1 VAKKRTKKEAKERID
16 SVNFIDPDNNILSD
30 LFPRTRRL
38 VRVADIIE
46 EAAKAG
52 GKVLVEFDPANRLVD
67 EGTTRTQQAKNV
79 ITDEGTIIPIA
90 QLADVINDPEVVMNG
105 DGSIT
110 RGAKELFSTARE
122 VIPSAREAI
131 RRSGQFRRDLLLPR
145 FSDLPK
151 KRTRKKN
158 GNDKKLSK
166 AFKEANAK
174 LRTKSGKLRKGKTQ
188 ADVARLAQ
196 RLRKKMK

>member
-1 VAKKRTKKEAKERID
+1 MARKRTKKEARERID
-16 SVNFIDPDNNILSD
+16 SVNFIDPDNNIITD

-52 GKVLVEFDPANRLVD
+52 GKILVEFDPAGRLVD
-67 EGTTRTQQAKNV
+67 EGTTRTQQTRNIV
-79 ITDEGTIIPIA
+79 TDQDVVIPITK
-90 QLADVINDPEVVMNG
+90 LADVINDPDTVMNG
-105 DGSIT
+105 NGTIT
-110 RGAKELFSTARE
+110 RGTRKVFDTGRD
-122 VIPSAREAI
+122 VI
-131 RRSGQFRRDLLLPR
+131 RRSNQFRRDLILPP
-145 FSDLPK
+145 LPT
-151 KRTRKKN
+151 KRKRKKN

>member
-1 VAKKRTKKEAKERID
+1 MARKRTKKEARRRID
-16 SVNFIDPDNNILSD
+16 RVNIIPDSSRGIS
-30 LFPRTRRL
+30 PRLDRTL
-38 VRVADIIE
+38 GQLNFIE

-52 GKVLVEFDPANRLVD
+52 AKILVEFDPLDRLQD
-67 EGTTRTQQAKNV
+67 EGTTRIQQTRNV
-79 ITDEGTIIPIA
+79 ITDEDVVIPIA
-90 QLADVINDPEVVMNG
+90 QLADVINDPKTVMNG
-105 DGSIT
+105 DGTIT
-110 RGAKELFSTARE
+110 RGTRKVFDTGRD
-122 VIPSAREAI
+122 VI
-131 RRSGQFRRDLLLPR
+131 RRSNQFRRDLILPP
-145 FSDLPK
+145 LPT

>member
-1 VAKKRTKKEAKERID
+1 MIPLAKRKRTKKEAQERIPRTPRLPGT
-16 SVNFIDPDNNILSD
+16 DPRIKALNAVLASAELGARALIELDPLNRLSD
-30 LFPRTRRL
+30 GSTPSVPNVPPSGGRMDPRRISSIQR
-38 VRVADIIE
+38 
-46 EAAKAG
+46 
-52 GKVLVEFDPANRLVD
+52 
-67 EGTTRTQQAKNV
+67 
-79 ITDEGTIIPIA
+79 
-90 QLADVINDPEVVMNG
+90 LADVVNDPAIVLDDALVMAVN
-105 DGSIT
+105 
-110 RGAKELFSTARE
+110 E
-122 VIPSAREAI
+122 PSVMMSDQGEMLVRASPA
-131 RRSGQFRRDLLLPR
+131 RRSRQFERQNILPR
-145 FSDLPK
+145 T